1 MIAVVVPVDAVVDDR
16 FDEEEIGVV
25 GCGDGTRPA
34 EAGGR
39 VKVG

>member
-1 MIAVVVPVDAVVDDR
+1 MVVVPVDMVVDDR

-25 GCGDGTRPA
+25 DCGDGTRPA
-34 EAGGR
+34 DADGR